1 MSSGNGN
8 HKLAELPK
16 LLSTQDVAGLLG
28 ISPAAIRYRR
38 KHGVTLPEGHQ
49 VGRDWV
55 YCRRDV
61 ERWLH
66 EQQQS
71 RSSA

>member
-1 MSSGNGN
+1 MTSKNGN
-8 HKLAELPK
+8 HK
-16 LLSTQDVAGLLG
+16 VAGPSKFMTTDDIAELLG
-28 ISPAAIRYRR
+28 ITPDGVRYRR
-38 KHGVTLPEGHQ
+38 KHGVSLPHGER

-61 ERWLH
+61 ERWLR

-71 RSSA
+71 GPG

>member
-8 HKLAELPK
+8 YKQRELPK
-16 LLSTQDVAGLLG
+16 FLTTDDIAELLG
-28 ISPAAIRYRR
+28 ITPDGVRYRR
-38 KHGVTLPEGHQ
+38 KHGVSLPVGQ
-49 VGRDWV
+49 RVGRDWV

-66 EQQQS
+66 EQRAAS
-71 RSSA
+71 GPE